1 MGVMVVKSNIIYVF
15 ITGLGK
21 GIWNMEHCFVVLNI
35 AINVITKMNISTI

>member
-21 GIWNMEHCFVVLNI
+21 GIWNTVLLF
-35 AINVITKMNISTI
+35 